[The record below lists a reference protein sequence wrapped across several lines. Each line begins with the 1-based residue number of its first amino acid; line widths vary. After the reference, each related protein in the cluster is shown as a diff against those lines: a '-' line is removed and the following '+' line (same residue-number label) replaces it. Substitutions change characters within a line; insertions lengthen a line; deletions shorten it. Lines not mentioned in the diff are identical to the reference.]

1 MRKIRIVSFVILTAA
16 AFFSNELLAQNTL
29 TKAEQKAGW
38 KLLFDGKS
46 AKGWHTYNNKTLGQG
61 WKVAGG
67 VLYLDSSVKE
77 GRGDIVTDAVYE
89 NFELSLEWMIDSC
102 GNSGIMYNVIE
113 DAKYKTPWLTG
124 PELQIIDN
132 DCHPDAKHVKH
143 RAGDFYDLIA
153 ANKETVKAH
162 DWNEARIVS
171 NKGKMEFWLNGNK
184 SVEVTMHTPEWDA
197 LVAGSKFKSMP
208 DFGKATKGHI
218 VLQDHGDK
226 VSFRN
231 IKIREIK

>member
-1 MRKIRIVSFVILTAA
+1 MAISLRMP
-16 AFFSNELLAQNTL
+16 Q
-29 TKAEQKAGW
+29 
-38 KLLFDGKS
+38 
-46 AKGWHTYNNKTLGQG
+46 
-61 WKVAGG
+61 
-67 VLYLDSSVKE
+67 
-77 GRGDIVTDAVYE
+77 YE
-89 NFELSLEWMIDSC
+89 NFELSLEWKIDSC
-102 GNSGIMYNVIE
+102 GNSGIMYNVVE

-162 DWNEARIVS
+162 DWNEARIVA